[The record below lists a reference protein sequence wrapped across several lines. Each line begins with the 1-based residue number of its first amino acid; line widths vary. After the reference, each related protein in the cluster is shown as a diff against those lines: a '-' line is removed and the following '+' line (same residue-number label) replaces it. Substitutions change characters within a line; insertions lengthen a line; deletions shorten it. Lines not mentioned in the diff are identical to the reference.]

1 MNTFDPNQFSNNCA
15 PIHSDDS
22 IFFNLILNSNYEN
35 TKENC
40 LLFLRNYSKQ
50 ILYTKRD
57 IFRIIINELTLG
69 EQTNLDIRKDET
81 IYLIH
86 QIIKKYSR
94 NNIINALYDFI
105 SLNEGENENE
115 NNSINQEKNSNN
127 TTTDITNDKS
137 QNQER
142 NQLKKDILKVKDI
155 TNKKDKKKK
164 DKKES
169 DKKEN
174 ENNIE
179 NSGDGILDND
189 NNSDNDIN
197 SSKLH
202 KFLEKKRKSASLKK
216 VKKDKKAKKDQKEK
230 KDNKKK
236 EEKEEEK
243 EGKDDKNGK
252 KNKKGAKKEKEKEHK
267 NEKDYEK
274 ENEKE
279 EENKFSENEME
290 KKDENEEKEKEKL
303 RIEIHDDTKKK
314 KEKEN
319 SSIKKEIDDFEK
331 EGEIKVK
338 DKMNIKKEEN
348 ILNEENE
355 DVKFQRRSYKNRI
368 RYISSVSPLKSFVSR
383 STRRIISP
391 IEIIKLES
399 GEELNYDS
407 NITIFPMKNRKS
419 KDKRKSANQ
428 LDILS
433 YLNMNKSKDSKSL
446 NEQEKQFGNHL
457 IKDPKEEEFIYS
469 YRIKKYQNFKKS
481 NIILF
486 ECNNNKC
493 HGRGEYDI
501 ERKIFRET
509 EEHNV
514 PAYFHN
520 LAFAHYNVKQTLL
533 MDDCLGYQLFKD
545 NNNFIKDKKVIML
558 NNKQ

>member
-35 TKENC
+35 SKENC

-69 EQTNLDIRKDET
+69 EQTNLDIRKDES

-105 SLNEGENENE
+105 SMNEDENGKENENE
-115 NNSINQEKNSNN
+115 NNLIDQEKNSN
-127 TTTDITNDKS
+127 TTTNDFTNDKS

-142 NQLKKDILKVKDI
+142 DQSKIDIQNVMDI
-155 TNKKDKKKK
+155 TNKKENKKK

-169 DKKEN
+169 DMKEN
-174 ENNIE
+174 ENSIE
-179 NSGDGILDND
+179 NGGDGDIFDND
-189 NNSDNDIN
+189 KISDIN
-197 SSKLH
+197 SSKLL
-202 KFLEKKRKSASLKK
+202 KFLEKKRKSTSF
-216 VKKDKKAKKDQKEK
+216 KKDKKDKKTKKEQKEK
-230 KDNKKK
+230 KENQDK
-236 EEKEEEK
+236 EE
-243 EGKDDKNGK
+243 KDDKNGEK
-252 KNKKGAKKEKEKEHK
+252 SKKGEKKEKEKEKAKEDK
-267 NEKDYEK
+267 NENKKDYEK
-274 ENEKE
+274 EQVKEEERENRFNEKE
-279 EENKFSENEME
+279 MQKNDS
-290 KKDENEEKEKEKL
+290 NEEKEKEKL
-303 RIEIHDDTKKK
+303 RMDYYGDSKKK
-314 KEKEN
+314 KEKNN
-319 SSIKKEIDDFEK
+319 SIIKKEIDDFEK
-331 EGEIKVK
+331 EVK
-338 DKMNIKKEEN
+338 EKMHIKKKKN

-355 DVKFQRRSYKNRI
+355 GAKYQRKSYKNRI
-368 RYISSVSPLKSFVSR
+368 RYISSISPLKSFVSK

-399 GEELNYDS
+399 GEDLNFDS

-419 KDKRKSANQ
+419 KDKRRSANQ
-428 LDILS
+428 IDILS
-433 YLNMNKSKDSKSL
+433 YLNMNQSKDSKPI
-446 NEQEKQFGNHL
+446 NDQEKQFGNHL
-457 IKDPKEEEFIYS
+457 IKDPKNQEFIYS
-469 YRIKKYQNFKKS
+469 YRIKKYQNFKNN

-493 HGRGEYDI
+493 QGRGEYDI

-509 EEHNV
+509 VEHNV
-514 PAYFHN
+514 PANFHK

-533 MDDCLGYQLFKD
+533 IDNCLGYQLFKD
-545 NNNFIKDKKVIML
+545 NNNFIKDKKVITL
-558 NNKQ
+558 NNK

>member
-35 TKENC
+35 SKENC

-69 EQTNLDIRKDET
+69 EQTNLDIRKDES

-105 SLNEGENENE
+105 SMNEDENGKENENE
-115 NNSINQEKNSNN
+115 NNLIDQEKNSN
-127 TTTDITNDKS
+127 TTTNDFTNDKS

-142 NQLKKDILKVKDI
+142 DQSKIDIQNVMDI
-155 TNKKDKKKK
+155 TNKKENKKK

-169 DKKEN
+169 DMKEN
-174 ENNIE
+174 ENSIE
-179 NSGDGILDND
+179 NGGDGDIFDND
-189 NNSDNDIN
+189 KISDIN
-197 SSKLH
+197 SSKLL
-202 KFLEKKRKSASLKK
+202 KFLEKKRKSTSF
-216 VKKDKKAKKDQKEK
+216 KKDKKDKKTKKEQKEK
-230 KDNKKK
+230 KENQDK
-236 EEKEEEK
+236 EE
-243 EGKDDKNGK
+243 KDDKNGEK
-252 KNKKGAKKEKEKEHK
+252 SKKGEKKEKEKAKEHK
-267 NEKDYEK
+267 NGNKKDYEK
-274 ENEKE
+274 EQLKEEERENKFNEKE
-279 EENKFSENEME
+279 MQKNDS
-290 KKDENEEKEKEKL
+290 NEEKEKEKL
-303 RIEIHDDTKKK
+303 RMDYYGDSKKK
-314 KEKEN
+314 KEKKN
-319 SSIKKEIDDFEK
+319 SIIKKEIDDFEK
-331 EGEIKVK
+331 EVK
-338 DKMNIKKEEN
+338 EKMHIKKKKN

-355 DVKFQRRSYKNRI
+355 GAKYQRKSYKNRI
-368 RYISSVSPLKSFVSR
+368 RYISSISPLKSFVSK

-399 GEELNYDS
+399 GEDLNFDS

-419 KDKRKSANQ
+419 KDKRRSANQ
-428 LDILS
+428 IDILS
-433 YLNMNKSKDSKSL
+433 YLNMNQSKDSKPI
-446 NEQEKQFGNHL
+446 NDQEKQFGNHL
-457 IKDPKEEEFIYS
+457 IKDPKNQEFIYS
-469 YRIKKYQNFKKS
+469 YRIKKYQNFKNN

-493 HGRGEYDI
+493 QGRGEYDI

-509 EEHNV
+509 VEHNV
-514 PAYFHN
+514 PANFHK

-533 MDDCLGYQLFKD
+533 IDNCLGYQLFKD
-545 NNNFIKDKKVIML
+545 NNNFIKDKKVITL
-558 NNKQ
+558 NNK

>member
-35 TKENC
+35 SKENC

-69 EQTNLDIRKDET
+69 EQTNLDIRKDES

-105 SLNEGENENE
+105 SMNEDENGNENENE
-115 NNSINQEKNSNN
+115 NNLIDQEKNSN
-127 TTTDITNDKS
+127 TTTNDFTNDKS

-142 NQLKKDILKVKDI
+142 DQSKIDIQNVMDI
-155 TNKKDKKKK
+155 TNKKENKKK

-169 DKKEN
+169 DMKEN
-174 ENNIE
+174 ENSIE
-179 NSGDGILDND
+179 NGGDGDIFDND
-189 NNSDNDIN
+189 KISDIN
-197 SSKLH
+197 SSKLL
-202 KFLEKKRKSASLKK
+202 KFLEKKRKSTSF
-216 VKKDKKAKKDQKEK
+216 KKDKKDKKTKKDQKEK
-230 KDNKKK
+230 KENQDK
-236 EEKEEEK
+236 EE
-243 EGKDDKNGK
+243 KDDKNGEK
-252 KNKKGAKKEKEKEHK
+252 SKKGEKKEKEKAKEDK
-267 NEKDYEK
+267 NENKKDYEK
-274 ENEKE
+274 EQVKEEERENRFNEKE
-279 EENKFSENEME
+279 MQKNDS
-290 KKDENEEKEKEKL
+290 NEEKEKEKL
-303 RIEIHDDTKKK
+303 RMDYYGDSKKK
-314 KEKEN
+314 KEKKN
-319 SSIKKEIDDFEK
+319 SIIKKEIDDFEK
-331 EGEIKVK
+331 EVK
-338 DKMNIKKEEN
+338 EKMHIKKKKN

-355 DVKFQRRSYKNRI
+355 GAKYQRKSYKNRI
-368 RYISSVSPLKSFVSR
+368 RYISSISPLKSFVSK

-399 GEELNYDS
+399 GEDLNFDS

-419 KDKRKSANQ
+419 KDKRRSANQ
-428 LDILS
+428 IDILS
-433 YLNMNKSKDSKSL
+433 YLNMNQSKDSKPI
-446 NEQEKQFGNHL
+446 NDQEKQFGNHL
-457 IKDPKEEEFIYS
+457 IKDPKNQEFIYS
-469 YRIKKYQNFKKS
+469 YRIKKYQNFKNN

-493 HGRGEYDI
+493 QGRGEYDI

-509 EEHNV
+509 VEHNV
-514 PAYFHN
+514 PANSHK

-533 MDDCLGYQLFKD
+533 MDNCLGYQLFKD
-545 NNNFIKDKKVIML
+545 NNNFIKDKKVITL
-558 NNKQ
+558 NNK

>member
-35 TKENC
+35 SKENC

-69 EQTNLDIRKDET
+69 EQTNLDIRKDES

-105 SLNEGENENE
+105 SMNEGENGNENENE
-115 NNSINQEKNSNN
+115 NNLIDQEKNSN
-127 TTTDITNDKS
+127 TTTNDFTNDKS

-142 NQLKKDILKVKDI
+142 DQSKKDIQNVMDI
-155 TNKKDKKKK
+155 TSKKENKKK

-169 DKKEN
+169 DMKEN
-174 ENNIE
+174 ENSIE
-179 NSGDGILDND
+179 NGVDGDIFDND
-189 NNSDNDIN
+189 KSSDIN
-197 SSKLH
+197 SSKLL
-202 KFLEKKRKSASLKK
+202 KFLEKKRKSTSF
-216 VKKDKKAKKDQKEK
+216 KKDKKDKKTKKEQKEK
-230 KDNKKK
+230 KENQDK
-236 EEKEEEK
+236 EE
-243 EGKDDKNGK
+243 KDDKNGEK
-252 KNKKGAKKEKEKEHK
+252 SKKGEKKEKEKAKEHK
-267 NEKDYEK
+267 NGNKKDYEK
-274 ENEKE
+274 EQLKEEERENKFNEKE
-279 EENKFSENEME
+279 MQKNDS
-290 KKDENEEKEKEKL
+290 NEEKEKEKL
-303 RIEIHDDTKKK
+303 RMDYYGYSKRK
-314 KEKEN
+314 KEKKN
-319 SSIKKEIDDFEK
+319 SIIKKEIDDFEK
-331 EGEIKVK
+331 EVK
-338 DKMNIKKEEN
+338 EKMHIKKKKN

-355 DVKFQRRSYKNRI
+355 GAKYQRKSYKNRI
-368 RYISSVSPLKSFVSR
+368 RYISSISPLKSFVSK

-399 GEELNYDS
+399 GEDLNFDS

-419 KDKRKSANQ
+419 KDKRRSANQ
-428 LDILS
+428 IDILS
-433 YLNMNKSKDSKSL
+433 YLNMNQSKDSKPI
-446 NEQEKQFGNHL
+446 NDQEKQFGNHL
-457 IKDPKEEEFIYS
+457 IKDPKNQEFIYS
-469 YRIKKYQNFKKS
+469 YRIKKYQNFKNN

-493 HGRGEYDI
+493 QGRGEYDI

-509 EEHNV
+509 VEHNV
-514 PAYFHN
+514 PANFHK

-533 MDDCLGYQLFKD
+533 MDNCLGYQLFKD
-545 NNNFIKDKKVIML
+545 NNNFIKDKKVITL
-558 NNKQ
+558 NNK

>member
-35 TKENC
+35 SKENC

-69 EQTNLDIRKDET
+69 EQTNLDIRKDES

-105 SLNEGENENE
+105 SMNEDENGKENENE
-115 NNSINQEKNSNN
+115 NNLIDQEKNSN
-127 TTTDITNDKS
+127 TTTNDFTNDKS

-142 NQLKKDILKVKDI
+142 DQSKKDIQNIMDI
-155 TNKKDKKKK
+155 TNKKENKKK

-169 DKKEN
+169 DMKEN
-174 ENNIE
+174 ENSIE
-179 NSGDGILDND
+179 NGGDGDIFDND
-189 NNSDNDIN
+189 KISDIN
-197 SSKLH
+197 SSKLL
-202 KFLEKKRKSASLKK
+202 KFLEKKRKSTSFKK
-216 VKKDKKAKKDQKEK
+216 DKKDKKAKKDQKEK
-230 KDNKKK
+230 KENQDK
-236 EEKEEEK
+236 EE
-243 EGKDDKNGK
+243 KDDKNGEK
-252 KNKKGAKKEKEKEHK
+252 SKKGEKKEKEKAKEDI
-267 NEKDYEK
+267 NENKKDYEK
-274 ENEKE
+274 EQVKEEERENKFNEKE
-279 EENKFSENEME
+279 MQKNDS
-290 KKDENEEKEKEKL
+290 NEEKEKEKL
-303 RIEIHDDTKKK
+303 RMDYYGDSKKK
-314 KEKEN
+314 KEKKN
-319 SSIKKEIDDFEK
+319 SIIKKEIDDFEK
-331 EGEIKVK
+331 EVK
-338 DKMNIKKEEN
+338 EKMHIKKKKN

-355 DVKFQRRSYKNRI
+355 GAKYQRKSYKNRI
-368 RYISSVSPLKSFVSR
+368 RYISSISPLKSFVSK

-399 GEELNYDS
+399 GEDLNFDS

-419 KDKRKSANQ
+419 KDKRRSANQ
-428 LDILS
+428 IDILS
-433 YLNMNKSKDSKSL
+433 YLNMNQSKDSKPI
-446 NEQEKQFGNHL
+446 NDQEKQFGNHL
-457 IKDPKEEEFIYS
+457 IKDPKNQEFIYS
-469 YRIKKYQNFKKS
+469 YRIKKYQNFKNN

-493 HGRGEYDI
+493 QGRGEYDI

-509 EEHNV
+509 VEHNV
-514 PAYFHN
+514 PANFHK

-533 MDDCLGYQLFKD
+533 IDNCLGYQLFKD
-545 NNNFIKDKKVIML
+545 NNNFIKDKKVITL
-558 NNKQ
+558 NNK

>member
-35 TKENC
+35 SKENC

-69 EQTNLDIRKDET
+69 EQTNLDIRKDES

-105 SLNEGENENE
+105 SMNEDENGKENENE
-115 NNSINQEKNSNN
+115 NNLIDQEKNSN
-127 TTTDITNDKS
+127 TTTNDFTNDKS

-142 NQLKKDILKVKDI
+142 DQSKIDIQNVMDI
-155 TNKKDKKKK
+155 TNKKENKKK

-169 DKKEN
+169 DMKEN
-174 ENNIE
+174 ENSIE
-179 NSGDGILDND
+179 NGGDGDIFDND
-189 NNSDNDIN
+189 KISDIN
-197 SSKLH
+197 SSKLL
-202 KFLEKKRKSASLKK
+202 KFLEKKRKSTSF
-216 VKKDKKAKKDQKEK
+216 KKDKKDKKTKKDQKEK
-230 KDNKKK
+230 KENQDK
-236 EEKEEEK
+236 EE
-243 EGKDDKNGK
+243 KDDKNGEK
-252 KNKKGAKKEKEKEHK
+252 SKKGEKKEKEKEKAKEDK
-267 NEKDYEK
+267 NENKKDYEK
-274 ENEKE
+274 EQVKEEERENRFNEKE
-279 EENKFSENEME
+279 MQKNDS
-290 KKDENEEKEKEKL
+290 NEEKEKEKL
-303 RIEIHDDTKKK
+303 RLDYYGYSKRK
-314 KEKEN
+314 KEKKN
-319 SSIKKEIDDFEK
+319 SIIKKEIDDFEK
-331 EGEIKVK
+331 EVK
-338 DKMNIKKEEN
+338 EKMHIKKKKN

-355 DVKFQRRSYKNRI
+355 GAKYQRKSYKNRI
-368 RYISSVSPLKSFVSR
+368 RYISSISPLKSFVSK

-399 GEELNYDS
+399 GEDLNFDS

-419 KDKRKSANQ
+419 KDKRRSANQ
-428 LDILS
+428 IDILS
-433 YLNMNKSKDSKSL
+433 YLNMNQSKDSKPI
-446 NEQEKQFGNHL
+446 NDQEKQFGNHL
-457 IKDPKEEEFIYS
+457 IKDPKNQEFIYS
-469 YRIKKYQNFKKS
+469 YRIKKYQNFKNN

-493 HGRGEYDI
+493 QGRGEYDI

-509 EEHNV
+509 VEHNV
-514 PAYFHN
+514 PANSHK

-533 MDDCLGYQLFKD
+533 MDNCLGYQLFKD
-545 NNNFIKDKKVIML
+545 NNNFIKDKKVITL
-558 NNKQ
+558 NNK

>member
-35 TKENC
+35 SKENC

-69 EQTNLDIRKDET
+69 EQTNLDIRKDES

-105 SLNEGENENE
+105 SMNEDENGNENENE
-115 NNSINQEKNSNN
+115 NNLIDQEKNSN
-127 TTTDITNDKS
+127 TTTNDFTNDKS

-142 NQLKKDILKVKDI
+142 DQSKIDIQNVMDI
-155 TNKKDKKKK
+155 TNKKENKKK

-169 DKKEN
+169 DMKEN
-174 ENNIE
+174 ENSIE
-179 NSGDGILDND
+179 NGGDGDIFDND
-189 NNSDNDIN
+189 KISDIN
-197 SSKLH
+197 SSKLL
-202 KFLEKKRKSASLKK
+202 KFLEKKRKSTSF
-216 VKKDKKAKKDQKEK
+216 KKDKKDKKTKKDQKEK
-230 KDNKKK
+230 KENQDK
-236 EEKEEEK
+236 EE
-243 EGKDDKNGK
+243 KDDKNGEK
-252 KNKKGAKKEKEKEHK
+252 SKKGEKKEKEKAKEHK
-267 NEKDYEK
+267 NGNKKDYEK
-274 ENEKE
+274 EQLKEEERENKFNEKE
-279 EENKFSENEME
+279 MQKNDS
-290 KKDENEEKEKEKL
+290 NEEKEKEKL
-303 RIEIHDDTKKK
+303 RMDYYGDSKKK
-314 KEKEN
+314 KEKKN
-319 SSIKKEIDDFEK
+319 SIIKKEIDDFEK
-331 EGEIKVK
+331 EVK
-338 DKMNIKKEEN
+338 EKMHIKKKKN

-355 DVKFQRRSYKNRI
+355 GAKYQRKSYKNRI
-368 RYISSVSPLKSFVSR
+368 RYISSISPLKSFVSK

-399 GEELNYDS
+399 GEDLNFDS

-419 KDKRKSANQ
+419 KDKRRSANQ
-428 LDILS
+428 IDILS
-433 YLNMNKSKDSKSL
+433 YLNMNQLKDSKPI
-446 NEQEKQFGNHL
+446 NDQEKQFGNHL
-457 IKDPKEEEFIYS
+457 IKDPKNQEFIYS
-469 YRIKKYQNFKKS
+469 YRIKKYQNFKNN

-493 HGRGEYDI
+493 QGRGEYDI

-509 EEHNV
+509 VEHNV
-514 PAYFHN
+514 PANFHK

-533 MDDCLGYQLFKD
+533 MDNCLGYQLFKD
-545 NNNFIKDKKVIML
+545 NNNFIKDKKVITL
-558 NNKQ
+558 NNK

>member
-35 TKENC
+35 SKENC

-69 EQTNLDIRKDET
+69 EQTNLDIRKDES

-105 SLNEGENENE
+105 SMNEDENGNEIENE
-115 NNSINQEKNSNN
+115 NNLIDQEKNSN
-127 TTTDITNDKS
+127 TTTNDFTNDKS

-142 NQLKKDILKVKDI
+142 DQSMKEIQNVMDI
-155 TNKKDKKKK
+155 TNKKENKKK

-169 DKKEN
+169 DMKEN
-174 ENNIE
+174 ENSIE
-179 NSGDGILDND
+179 NGGDGDIFDND
-189 NNSDNDIN
+189 KISDIN
-197 SSKLH
+197 SSKLL
-202 KFLEKKRKSASLKK
+202 KFLEKKRKSTSF
-216 VKKDKKAKKDQKEK
+216 KKDKKDKKTKKEQKEK
-230 KDNKKK
+230 KENQDK
-236 EEKEEEK
+236 EE
-243 EGKDDKNGK
+243 KDDKNGEK
-252 KNKKGAKKEKEKEHK
+252 SKKGEKKEKAKEDK
-267 NEKDYEK
+267 NENKKDYEK
-274 ENEKE
+274 EKVKEEERENRFNEKE
-279 EENKFSENEME
+279 MQKNDS
-290 KKDENEEKEKEKL
+290 NEEKEKEKL
-303 RIEIHDDTKKK
+303 RLDYYGYSKRK
-314 KEKEN
+314 KEKKN
-319 SSIKKEIDDFEK
+319 SIIKKEIDDFEK
-331 EGEIKVK
+331 EVK
-338 DKMNIKKEEN
+338 EKMHIKKKKN

-355 DVKFQRRSYKNRI
+355 GAKYQRKSYKNRI
-368 RYISSVSPLKSFVSR
+368 RYINSISPLKSFVSK

-399 GEELNYDS
+399 GEDLNFDS

-419 KDKRKSANQ
+419 KDKRRSANQ
-428 LDILS
+428 IDILS
-433 YLNMNKSKDSKSL
+433 YLNMNQSKDSKPI
-446 NEQEKQFGNHL
+446 NDQEKQFGNHL
-457 IKDPKEEEFIYS
+457 IKDPKNQEFIYS
-469 YRIKKYQNFKKS
+469 YRIKKYQNFKNN

-493 HGRGEYDI
+493 QGRGEYDI

-509 EEHNV
+509 VEHNV
-514 PAYFHN
+514 PANSHK

-533 MDDCLGYQLFKD
+533 MDNCLGYQLFKD
-545 NNNFIKDKKVIML
+545 NNNFIKDKKVITL
-558 NNKQ
+558 NNK

>member
-35 TKENC
+35 SKENC

-69 EQTNLDIRKDET
+69 EQTNLDIRKDES

-105 SLNEGENENE
+105 SMNEGENGNENENE
-115 NNSINQEKNSNN
+115 NNLIDQEKNSN
-127 TTTDITNDKS
+127 TTTNDFTNDKS

-142 NQLKKDILKVKDI
+142 DQSKIDIQNVMDI
-155 TNKKDKKKK
+155 TSKKENKKK

-169 DKKEN
+169 DMKEN
-174 ENNIE
+174 ENSIE
-179 NSGDGILDND
+179 NGGDGDIFDND
-189 NNSDNDIN
+189 KISDIN
-197 SSKLH
+197 SSKLL
-202 KFLEKKRKSASLKK
+202 KFLEKKRKSTSF
-216 VKKDKKAKKDQKEK
+216 KKDKKDKKTKKEQKEK
-230 KDNKKK
+230 KENQDK
-236 EEKEEEK
+236 EE
-243 EGKDDKNGK
+243 KDDKNGEK
-252 KNKKGAKKEKEKEHK
+252 SKKGEKKEKEKAKEHK
-267 NEKDYEK
+267 NGNKKDYEK
-274 ENEKE
+274 EQLKEEERENKFNEKE
-279 EENKFSENEME
+279 MQKNDS
-290 KKDENEEKEKEKL
+290 NEEKEKEKL
-303 RIEIHDDTKKK
+303 RMDYYGDSKKK
-314 KEKEN
+314 KEKKN
-319 SSIKKEIDDFEK
+319 SIIKKEIDDFEK
-331 EGEIKVK
+331 EVK
-338 DKMNIKKEEN
+338 EKMHIKKKKN

-355 DVKFQRRSYKNRI
+355 GAKYQRKSYKNRI
-368 RYISSVSPLKSFVSR
+368 RYISSISPLKSFVSK

-399 GEELNYDS
+399 GEDLNFDS

-419 KDKRKSANQ
+419 KDKRRSANQ
-428 LDILS
+428 IDILS
-433 YLNMNKSKDSKSL
+433 YLNMNQSKDSKPI
-446 NEQEKQFGNHL
+446 NDQEKQFGNHL
-457 IKDPKEEEFIYS
+457 IKDPKNQEFIYS
-469 YRIKKYQNFKKS
+469 YRIKKYQNFKNN

-493 HGRGEYDI
+493 QGRGEYDI

-509 EEHNV
+509 VEHNV
-514 PAYFHN
+514 PANFHK

-533 MDDCLGYQLFKD
+533 MDNCLGYQLFKD
-545 NNNFIKDKKVIML
+545 NNNFIKDKKVITL
-558 NNKQ
+558 NNK

>member
-35 TKENC
+35 SKENC

-69 EQTNLDIRKDET
+69 EQTNLDIRKDES

-105 SLNEGENENE
+105 SMNEGENGNENENE
-115 NNSINQEKNSNN
+115 NNLIDQEKNSN
-127 TTTDITNDKS
+127 TTTNDFTNDKS

-142 NQLKKDILKVKDI
+142 DQSKIDIQNVMDI
-155 TNKKDKKKK
+155 TSKKENKKK

-169 DKKEN
+169 DMKEN
-174 ENNIE
+174 ENSIE
-179 NSGDGILDND
+179 NGVDGDIFDND
-189 NNSDNDIN
+189 KSSDIN
-197 SSKLH
+197 SSKLL
-202 KFLEKKRKSASLKK
+202 KFLEKKRKSTSF
-216 VKKDKKAKKDQKEK
+216 KKDKKDKKTKKEQKEK
-230 KDNKKK
+230 KENQDK
-236 EEKEEEK
+236 EE
-243 EGKDDKNGK
+243 KDDKNGEK
-252 KNKKGAKKEKEKEHK
+252 SKKGEKKEKEKAKEHK
-267 NEKDYEK
+267 NGNKKDYEK
-274 ENEKE
+274 EQLKEEERENKFNEKE
-279 EENKFSENEME
+279 MQKNDS
-290 KKDENEEKEKEKL
+290 NEEKEKEKL
-303 RIEIHDDTKKK
+303 RMDYYGDSKKK
-314 KEKEN
+314 KEKKN
-319 SSIKKEIDDFEK
+319 SIIKKEIDDFEK
-331 EGEIKVK
+331 EVK
-338 DKMNIKKEEN
+338 EKMHIKKKKN

-355 DVKFQRRSYKNRI
+355 GAKYQRKSYKNRI
-368 RYISSVSPLKSFVSR
+368 RYISSISPLKSFVSK

-399 GEELNYDS
+399 GEDLNFDS

-419 KDKRKSANQ
+419 KDKRRSANQ
-428 LDILS
+428 IDILS
-433 YLNMNKSKDSKSL
+433 YLNMNQSKDSKPI
-446 NEQEKQFGNHL
+446 NDQEKQFGNHL
-457 IKDPKEEEFIYS
+457 IKDPKNQEFIYS
-469 YRIKKYQNFKKS
+469 YRIKKYQNFKNN

-493 HGRGEYDI
+493 QGRGEYDI

-509 EEHNV
+509 VEHNV
-514 PAYFHN
+514 PANFHK

-533 MDDCLGYQLFKD
+533 MDNCLGYQLFKD
-545 NNNFIKDKKVIML
+545 NNNFIKDKKVITL
-558 NNKQ
+558 NNK